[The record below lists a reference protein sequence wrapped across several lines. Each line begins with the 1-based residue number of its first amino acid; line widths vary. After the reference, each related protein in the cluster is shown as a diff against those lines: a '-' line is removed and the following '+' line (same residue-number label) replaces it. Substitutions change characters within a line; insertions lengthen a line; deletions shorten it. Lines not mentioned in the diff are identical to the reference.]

1 MQSPSPENM
10 AGDWKRAIGELIRGQ
25 KLTKQLWDLLKNPPG
40 DDGKPKVADD
50 LLLQILGTFDKSL
63 WILKSSIDTADEVS
77 QGGAG
82 APSSPCYD
90 GRRSEDSSGSCKTFV
105 KDRRGCYKRRKTCES
120 QIKESP
126 NLVDDGHAW
135 RKYGQKVILNS
146 KYPRNYFRCT
156 HKFDQDCQATKQV
169 QRMED
174 DPPLYRTTYLGK
186 HTCRNLQKCPQI
198 FQQPEDASVILCFG
212 QNSKSDMYT
221 CLPTFSS
228 SIKHENNPHGSRI
241 GSSTSDCFV
250 PSDDRL
256 GSPYDTA
263 GHVAPLSSA
272 SDYGEVISSGGTMD
286 MSQFIG
292 SDVVDD
298 IDDFLII

>member
-10 AGDWKRAIGELIRGQ
+10 AEDWKRAIGELIRGQ
-25 KLTKQLWDLLKNPPG
+25 KLTNQLRDSLK
-40 DDGKPKVADD
+40 DPKVADD
-50 LLLQILGTFDKSL
+50 LLRQILGTFNKTL
-63 WILKSSIDTADEVS
+63 WILNKSSIDTDEVS
-77 QGGAG
+77 QGAG
-82 APSSPCYD
+82 DPSSPCYD
-90 GRRSEDSSGSCKTFV
+90 GRRSEDSSGSCKAFV
-105 KDRRGCYKRRKTCES
+105 KDRRGCYKRRKACET

-156 HKFDQDCQATKQV
+156 HKFDQNCQATKQV
-169 QRMED
+169 QQIEE

-186 HTCRNLQKCPQI
+186 HTCRNFQNCPQI
-198 FQQPEDASVILCFG
+198 LLQPEDASVLLCFG
-212 QNSKSDMYT
+212 QNSQSDMYT

-228 SIKHENNPHGSRI
+228 SIKHESKEYNPHSSRI

-250 PSDDRL
+250 PSDA
-256 GSPYDTA
+256 A

-272 SDYGEVISSGGTMD
+272 SDYGDVISSGGTMD
-286 MSQFIG
+286 MTQFID
-292 SDVVDD
+292 SDDM
-298 IDDFLII
+298 DDFLIY